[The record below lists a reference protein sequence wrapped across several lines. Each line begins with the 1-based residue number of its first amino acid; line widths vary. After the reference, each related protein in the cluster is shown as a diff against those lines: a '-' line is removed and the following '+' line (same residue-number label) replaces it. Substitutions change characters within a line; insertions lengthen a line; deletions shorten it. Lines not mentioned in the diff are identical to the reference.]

1 MKKLAFALVGA
12 STLALAA
19 CAGEAD
25 EAEMVDDTTLVDESY
40 DENADSLEDVTEEPV
55 ALEEEAAE
63 EPAAP
68 TVEQIDESDVEGNEA
83 ETEDVVGL

>member
-1 MKKLAFALVGA
+1 MKKIAFALVGA
-12 STLALAA
+12 SALALAA

-25 EAEMVDDTTLVDESY
+25 DAEMVDDTTLVDESY
-40 DENADSLEDVTEEPV
+40 DESAESLEEVTEEPV
-55 ALEEEAAE
+55 AVEEEAAE

-68 TVEQIDESDVEGNEA
+68 AVDAIDESDVAGNEA